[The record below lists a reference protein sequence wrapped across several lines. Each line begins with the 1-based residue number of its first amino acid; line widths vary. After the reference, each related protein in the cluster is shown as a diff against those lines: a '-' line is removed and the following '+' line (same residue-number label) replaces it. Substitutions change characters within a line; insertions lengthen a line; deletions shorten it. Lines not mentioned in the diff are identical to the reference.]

1 MNKPFQYSNYLDNS
15 NYKKRDS
22 TFDLLKL
29 YAMLSVVLD
38 HSLQHMIGGG
48 DTTNIVV

>member
-1 MNKPFQYSNYLDNS
+1 MNKLFQNIKYLDNS
-15 NYKKRDS
+15 NFKQRDS

-38 HSLQHMIGGG
+38 HSLQHMIGG
-48 DTTNIVV
+48 DTTNIAV